1 VKLADYGTSNIE
13 VESKV
18 IEEQKCHLVG
28 TIKYMAPE
36 IIQKSLKPHASLFQA
51 DVWSFAMTCS
61 EILSQTTPFESNF
74 MQTKDT
80 ILKKIKEFERP
91 KLPMNC
97 EDLTR
102 LIEEFWMED
111 PLQRPTF
118 SKICEKLIDMKK
130 MFLRGKT
137 YSASL
142 CPKFE
147 KDGASLQKSSRI
159 EKAKEV
165 IEKAKKVKE
174 KHIIEV

>member
-1 VKLADYGTSNIE
+1 
-13 VESKV
+13 
-18 IEEQKCHLVG
+18 
-28 TIKYMAPE
+28 MAPE

-61 EILSQTTPFESNF
+61 EILSQTAPFGSNF
-74 MQTKDT
+74 MQTKDI

-102 LIEEFWMED
+102 LIEECWMED

-118 SKICEKLIDMKK
+118 SKICEKLIDLKK
-130 MFLRGKT
+130 MFLRRT

-147 KDGASLQKSSRI
+147 KDGALLQKSSRI

-165 IEKAKKVKE
+165 KD
-174 KHIIEV
+174 KHNIEVRTILVLKYLINYSYIYMKLVVSIDLV